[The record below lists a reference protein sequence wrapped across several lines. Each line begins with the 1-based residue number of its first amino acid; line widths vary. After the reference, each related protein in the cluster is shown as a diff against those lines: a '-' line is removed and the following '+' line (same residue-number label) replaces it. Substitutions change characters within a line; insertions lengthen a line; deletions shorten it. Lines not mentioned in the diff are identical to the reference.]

1 MPDQN
6 RRRDDSISFGEMMAV
21 GRAGLDVLR
30 RSTARAADRH
40 ESRRA
45 HKSGHAASR
54 VGPPTSVAGCP
65 VCLSIPTS
73 PTSGVRC

>member
-30 RSTARAADRH
+30 RSTA
-40 ESRRA
+40 
-45 HKSGHAASR
+45 
-54 VGPPTSVAGCP
+54 
-65 VCLSIPTS
+65 
-73 PTSGVRC
+73 